1 MKRGEKEQNCLER
14 AKKVIFYNNGTLRR
28 DFDGKS
34 YLDVSDE
41 KFNKSYCSYFEFCNN
56 AFGLSKEDK
65 IEVANILRKA
75 KANEQANNF
84 PDFVFDNGFIEHFQ
98 FTSSKETKKGSRQTI
113 QEKDF
118 ERKAEKCETEFRER
132 CNNTPDFENIR
143 SVSTSMDIPEH
154 SEEYLHESFKRNFG
168 NHIKSLENYNGN
180 KKVGIFMVE
189 NFEFAVNMYEDIY
202 NGLKENVSYGDLRQA
217 QDFSCYRLSRD
228 KVLLNYLYEY
238 RDKIKYVI
246 YVYNDQERRNGAT
259 GMEAFY
265 AYNVPKIEVIKLENI
280 PYILQ
285 LLPWKFIVCPLN
297 GGRVRTMQCISI
309 KVNGSKNE

>member
-1 MKRGEKEQNCLER
+1 MERGEKEQNCLEC
-14 AKKVIFYNNGTLRR
+14 AKKVIFYGNETLRR

-34 YLDVSDE
+34 YMDVSDE
-41 KFNKSYCSYFEFCNN
+41 KFNKSYCLYFEFCNN

-98 FTSSKETKKGSRQTI
+98 FTSSKETKKGSEQTI
-113 QEKDF
+113 QEKAF
-118 ERKAEKCETEFRER
+118 ERIAEKREKEFQER

-143 SVSTSMDIPEH
+143 SVSTTMDIPEH
-154 SEEYLHESFKRNFG
+154 SEEYLHESFKRNFE

-180 KKVGIFMVE
+180 KQVGIFMVE

-202 NGLKENVSYGDLRQA
+202 KGFKENVSYGDLRQA

-246 YVYNDQERRNGAT
+246 YVYNDQERRNGDK
-259 GMEAFY
+259 GIDSF
-265 AYNVPKIEVIKLENI
+265 NVYPVTKIEVIKLENI
-280 PYILQ
+280 PSMLK
-285 LLPWKFIVCPLN
+285 LLPWEFVMSTLCGQAIRKEYCLSVKREQGEN
-297 GGRVRTMQCISI
+297 
-309 KVNGSKNE
+309 K